1 MRFYVVFER
10 PLPEEKRNDPA
21 YNPLD
26 DAELNDTFEI
36 SQSAVERFNMS
47 KNVLTDAAN
56 EVMKVVYEEDR
67 RMLAKHLADI
77 CEGREN
83 VHNLHYRWL
92 DKEGMPVWINSRGI
106 VIIDQQGKAEY
117 LVGCLN
123 ETGNMRRADNVTGLL
138 GGPEFLAYLRGQK
151 RTHYQGIFYACRN

>member
-1 MRFYVVFER
+1 MIYLECLESRQQKSYLRSLQNVWMITCIYLICRIIPLRFH
-10 PLPEEKRNDPA
+10 
-21 YNPLD
+21 
-26 DAELNDTFEI
+26 
-36 SQSAVERFNMS
+36 SQLWNGLICR

-92 DKEGMPVWINSRGI
+92 DKEGMPVWINS
-106 VIIDQQGKAEY
+106 V
-117 LVGCLN
+117 VS
-123 ETGNMRRADNVTGLL
+123 
-138 GGPEFLAYLRGQK
+138 
-151 RTHYQGIFYACRN
+151 